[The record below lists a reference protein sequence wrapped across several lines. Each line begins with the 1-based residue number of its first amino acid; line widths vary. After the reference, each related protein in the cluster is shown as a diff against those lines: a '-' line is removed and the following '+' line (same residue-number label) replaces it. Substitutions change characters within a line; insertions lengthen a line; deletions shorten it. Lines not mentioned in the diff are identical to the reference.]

1 MFETV
6 CLSFSPG
13 IVLVTAH
20 MAFRLGRAPE
30 ECVCQALGALQL
42 AVLLHASLPVNLY
55 PSLERVCCNVKN
67 PDSRPPESLEKSYVV
82 TIAVPCKFCS

>member
-6 CLSFSPG
+6 YLSFSPG

-30 ECVCQALGALQL
+30 ERVCQALGALQL
-42 AVLLHASLPVNLY
+42 AVLLNASLLVNLY
-55 PSLERVCCNVKN
+55 PSHEQVCCNVKN
-67 PDSRPPESLEKSYVV
+67 PNSRTPSSLEKSYVV
-82 TIAVPCKFCS
+82 TIAVSCKFCS